1 MLFSL
6 IRRRKEEEAKA
17 AQQAQRDQAFVSPPG
32 HRRMADEERLSTL
45 QALEEGNYSISLTLL
60 SFRQPPEV
68 EARHRNVEL
77 NYD

>member
-6 IRRRKEEEAKA
+6 MRRRKEEEAKA

-45 QALEEGNYSISLTLL
+45 QALEEGNYSICERFNLFANLQKWRRATGM
-60 SFRQPPEV
+60 
-68 EARHRNVEL
+68 L
-77 NYD
+77 N